1 MQLIFKGSQLFLQ
14 PNGEDQI
21 RRIVRPDIQGHD
33 QVIPYPKKL
42 ENAEGRQSRNGQW
55 HDDPREN
62 LQMAGTVNPCALQK
76 LFGQADDVI
85 AQQING
91 QRQAKGRVS
100 DPKAGKGLGRHLAAV
115 RQFTIGQPL
124 V

>member
-62 LQMAGTVNPCALQK
+62 LQMTGTVNPCALQK
-76 LFGQADDVI
+76 LFGQAHDVVSE
-85 AQQING
+85 QINR
-91 QRQAKGRVS
+91 QRQAEGRMG
-100 DPKAGKGLGRHLAAV
+100 DPKTGKGFRSHLAAV
-115 RQFTIGQPL
+115 SQLTIGQPL
-124 V
+124 I

>member
-1 MQLIFKGSQLFLQ
+1 MLK
-14 PNGEDQI
+14 DA
-21 RRIVRPDIQGHD
+21 
-33 QVIPYPKKL
+33 K
-42 ENAEGRQSRNGQW
+42 
-55 HDDPREN
+55 
-62 LQMAGTVNPCALQK
+62 AGTDNGTMIRVKICKWLAPSIRALQK

-85 AQQING
+85 AQQVNG